1 MKRMS
6 CRISG
11 VEYSYHYQ
19 LGLLSLENTLG
30 RPHCN
35 LSVFKGGVIRK
46 TEKDFLQGLAMV
58 GQGITVLTKRV
69 EIEIRYKE
77 EVLPLVVKALE

>member
-1 MKRMS
+1 M
-6 CRISG
+6 
-11 VEYSYHYQ
+11 
-19 LGLLSLENTLG
+19 
-30 RPHCN
+30 
-35 LSVFKGGVIRK
+35 
-46 TEKDFLQGLAMV
+46 EKDFLQGLAMV